1 VVGLRAEARMLPSG
15 ALVEV
20 GGGTPAGAEAA
31 AARVAARG
39 ARGLVSFGFAGGL
52 DPALAAGALVLAEAV
67 VEDDARFATAPGLT
81 AALGPASGV
90 VLAAAGVVAEVAAKR
105 AARAASGAVAVDLES
120 GAVARVAAQN
130 GLPFAVV
137 RAISDPAVRALPPAA
152 LVALDA
158 RGRVAV
164 GPLLASLLRRPGQIP
179 DLVALARGTARARA
193 TLCAAGRALL
203 P

>member
-1 VVGLRAEARMLPSG
+1 MLPAG

-31 AARVAARG
+31 GARAVARG

-52 DPALAAGALVLAEAV
+52 DPALAAGALVVAEAV
-67 VEDDARFATAPGLT
+67 LEGVMRFEATPALA
-81 AALGPASGV
+81 AALGPVRGV
-90 VLAAAGVVAEVAAKR
+90 VLAADAVVVDVEAKG

-120 GAVARVAAQN
+120 GAVARVAARH

-137 RAISDPAVRALPPAA
+137 RAISDPAGRALPPAA

-158 RGRVAV
+158 RGRVALGRV
-164 GPLLASLLRRPGQIP
+164 LASLLRRPGQIG
-179 DLVALARGTARARA
+179 DLVALARGSARARES
-193 TLCAAGRALL
+193 LRRAGRLL
-203 P
+203 VP